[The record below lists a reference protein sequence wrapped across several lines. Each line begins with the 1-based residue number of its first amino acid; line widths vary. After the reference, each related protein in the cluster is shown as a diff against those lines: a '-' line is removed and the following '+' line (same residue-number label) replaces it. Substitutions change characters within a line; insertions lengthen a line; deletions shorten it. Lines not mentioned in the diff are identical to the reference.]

1 MLMSVCLGQV
11 CQEPRYFFKK
21 VCQEHSI
28 FIIKRALREHL
39 DLAQPASGLSQL
51 ASGLAQ
57 LASRLAQP
65 ASGLTQLASRLS

>member
-39 DLAQPASGLSQL
+39 GLAQPALGLAQLGSGLSQ
-51 ASGLAQ
+51 
-57 LASRLAQP
+57 P
-65 ASGLTQLASRLS
+65 APGPWTKRCLILQ